1 LLIKLSDLSPNHR
14 SLKALDIINS

>member
-1 LLIKLSDLSPNHR
+1 LIKLSDLSPNHR